1 MKAKYT
7 YITICIAL
15 MTLASCHEE
24 EIFTGPCDVHFRAY
38 LQDEVSVTR
47 ASYTAVDES
56 VPAFTAELF
65 VSDGQLVNSSSFT
78 WDGTGTVGS
87 IRLEEGTY
95 TLCGYAPQQ
104 GNASFTLEDKTMT
117 IPALSGLSDK
127 DALIIKPQT
136 LEINSGDKDKVVRL
150 QMDHLLARV
159 TPYIYVHEKYAE
171 MRTIKIKKVQM
182 LFRND
187 TLYTAVINVN
197 DNVDDDDN
205 VAGNYSVAWN
215 KGDATTESI
224 ATTYETADPEALTTI
239 KGEQGYGSCYLCPAK
254 WTGGV
259 RLRVIYDVYDK
270 ANPAVLTRADAVV
283 ENQIKRLPAKLTAGT
298 NYKLQIKIVPT
309 YLYAL
314 SDNDNGAE
322 IFIVDKN

>member
-38 LQDEVSVTR
+38 LQDELSVTR
-47 ASYTAVDES
+47 ASYTAVGDD

-65 VSDGQLVNSSSFT
+65 VSNGQLANRSSLT
-78 WDGTGTVGS
+78 WNGKEIISS

-95 TLCGYAPQQ
+95 TLYGYAPQQ
-104 GNASFTLEDKTMT
+104 EGASLDPVGKTMT
-117 IPALSGLSDK
+117 IPALSGLGGK
-127 DALIIKPQT
+127 DALVISPQT
-136 LEINSGDKDKVVRL
+136 LEILPSDKEKNVTL
-150 QMDHLLARV
+150 QLDHLLARV

-171 MRTIKIKKVQM
+171 MRTIKIKKVEM
-182 LFRND
+182 VFPND
-187 TLYTAVINVN
+187 TLYTAVV
-197 DNVDDDDN
+197 NVDDNDDD
-205 VAGNYSVAWN
+205 GNYNVAWN

-254 WTGGV
+254 WTGGL
-259 RLRVIYDVYDK
+259 RLRVTYDVYDT
-270 ANPAVLTRADAVV
+270 VGSLTRKDAVV
-283 ENQIKRLPAKLTAGT
+283 ENLIKRLPASLTAGI
-298 NYKLQIKIVPT
+298 NYKLHIKIVPT